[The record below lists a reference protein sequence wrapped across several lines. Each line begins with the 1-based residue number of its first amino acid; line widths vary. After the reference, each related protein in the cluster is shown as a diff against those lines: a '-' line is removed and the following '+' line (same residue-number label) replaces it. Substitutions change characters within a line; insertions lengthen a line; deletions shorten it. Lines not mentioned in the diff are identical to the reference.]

1 MFDSTKYKSN
11 YNAQNYY
18 GIKIRLPKEKR
29 NVIDKLV
36 ETTGKSINRIF
47 IEAVEKQHNVDLTIV
62 EEKLNSLKD

>member
-1 MFDSTKYKSN
+1 MFDSNKYKSS

-29 NVIDKLV
+29 DIIDELTK
-36 ETTGKSINRIF
+36 TTGKSINRIF

-62 EEKLNSLKD
+62 EEKLKQL